1 MFRGGLLPAVPNDS
15 KAGGGNP
22 PLNGSILDRER
33 RQRLNEDQSQNVDA
47 NSREFS
53 RGVEAGLKSEDT
65 KYWQAGYELGHELG
79 VSDTKELVKESVESG
94 SDSPLFL
101 RDTLDGQGGDAQD
114 EKDKSAE

>member
-1 MFRGGLLPAVPNDS
+1 M
-15 KAGGGNP
+15 
-22 PLNGSILDRER
+22 
-33 RQRLNEDQSQNVDA
+33 NEDQTTNVEA

-79 VSDTKELVKESVESG
+79 VSDTKELVKENVPSD

-101 RDTLDGQGGDAQD
+101 RDTLDGHDGDAQD